1 MDKNKIINYI
11 MTTPHNVNW
20 NVLSTMLDAGN
31 WNKLKSYVETTSHNM
46 NRMVL
51 EAFFGS
57 SGAGA
62 AIVCEAK
69 VCEAVVG

>member
-11 MTTPHNVNW
+11 MTTPRNVNW

-31 WNKLKSYVETTSHNM
+31 WDKLKSYVETTPHNM

-57 SGAGA
+57 SSTGA
-62 AIVCEAK
+62 ATVCEAK